1 MKKVLRGRERRIHQR
16 IGREQLAIETEIR
29 IPSRPPVSLV
39 DLSPGGALIDLPFQ
53 VRPDS
58 QAKVE
63 LVTRSDRLT
72 VPVRLLRC
80 YVTSLTDGVRYQAA
94 AEFREQLHLPQ
105 LLGTDTDAG
114 RAGRLA
120 STLEAFLRHGAAAGG
135 NQHLAEFNHLL
146 GSVLEGVRR
155 GDGPEQLSS
164 HIRSR
169 IRQLIPMLS
178 IAPSKGAYLAD
189 PARGA
194 RFFDLDFTS
203 ARVLTAMDRRMI
215 RAAAQLLSI
224 IDGDAPAPQTSP
236 AVKAPLKTQPG
247 AAVIAYS
254 IADWQDMC
262 RDDASL
268 LVCA

>member
-1 MKKVLRGRERRIHQR
+1 VCVTKVLRGRERRIHPR
-16 IGREQLAIETEIR
+16 VSREQLAIETEIR

-39 DLSPGGALIDLPFQ
+39 DLSSGGALIDLPFQ
-53 VRPDS
+53 VRPNS
-58 QAKVE
+58 QVKVE
-63 LVTRSDRLT
+63 LVTSSDRLT
-72 VPVRLLRC
+72 LPVRLLRC

-94 AEFREQLHLPQ
+94 AEFREQLQLPA
-105 LLGTDTDAG
+105 LLGTDTEAE
-114 RAGRLA
+114 RAHRLA

-164 HIRSR
+164 HVRSR

-178 IAPSKGAYLAD
+178 IAPAKGAYLAD
-189 PARGA
+189 PSRGA

-203 ARVLTAMDRRMI
+203 ARVLTAVDRRML

-224 IDGDAPAPQTSP
+224 IDGESPAPRTSP
-236 AVKAPLKTQPG
+236 AVNMPSKAQPP
-247 AAVIAYS
+247 AAIAYGGV
-254 IADWQDMC
+254 MF
-262 RDDASL
+262 
-268 LVCA
+268 